1 MPSSSFFTHAA
12 GAVRTRC
19 SSLDLRQA
27 ATVLAVGVLIVVLAM
42 GSVTGTRASQTDGAP
57 EPVAAPVRCDVPLQS
72 AVSIATPEASPVA
85 SPASTPLAGEDDVE
99 AEGELAAATTDL
111 ERLARTLALCLTDG
125 EYETAARL
133 VTPGYRGLLV
143 GTGEELDRE
152 TFVDVAQSLTGT
164 PLLIRSVSNVQL
176 ESDGRATAEVVSVA
190 ANELVRAQW
199 TFELVGPET
208 GRPRNAEDEAEPN
221 RRWVVADED
230 VLDVEAPVDAE
241 TVDVTLVEFAIEID
255 PDEIGSDA
263 VVLSIENAGELNHEV
278 VVFRLEG
285 DATVES
291 LIYQAGPG
299 LPEGISFAGQINV
312 AAGEEAQ
319 LVLVELETGSY
330 ALADLSPGPDGVI
343 NVSQGMATTLTVS

>member
-1 MPSSSFFTHAA
+1 MPGSSLFLAIA
-12 GAVRTRC
+12 GAVRARC
-19 SSLDLRQA
+19 PSLDVRQA
-27 ATVLAVGVLIVVLAM
+27 AIALAVAALAVSLSV
-42 GSVTGTRASQTDGAP
+42 GSGQMTRAGQTSGTP
-57 EPVAAPVRCDVPLQS
+57 ETTAPVRCDVPLQT
-72 AVSIATPEASPVA
+72 AVSVATPGASPVA
-85 SPASTPLAGEDDVE
+85 GPAAASLAEEDGDD
-99 AEGELAAATTDL
+99 AAGELAAATTDL
-111 ERLARTLALCLTDG
+111 DRLARTLALCLTDG

-152 TFVDVAQSLTGT
+152 TFVDVAQSLTAT
-164 PLLIRSVSNVQL
+164 PLVIRSVSNVRL
-176 ESDGRATAEVVSVA
+176 ERDGRATAEVVSVV

-208 GRPRNAEDEAEPN
+208 RRPRNADDEAEPN

-230 VLDVEAPVDAE
+230 VLDVEAPADAE
-241 TVDVTLVEFAIEID
+241 TVDVSLVEFAIELD
-255 PDEIGSDA
+255 PDEVGSES
-263 VVLSIENAGELNHEV
+263 VVLSIENVGELNHEV

-319 LVLVELETGSY
+319 MVLVDLEAGSY
-330 ALADLSPGPDGVI
+330 ALADLSPSPDGVI
-343 NVSQGMATTLTVS
+343 NVSQGMAATLTVS